1 MKKILRLSFA
11 NIKKHK
17 KESVLFLIL
26 ITLGIVLLSASVS
39 AVTGIGKITPKMVE
53 ESGCYKNLVYIRQDH
68 YSDRYLEFLED
79 KADVESFDHT
89 SFVTD
94 MIKVRS
100 KDEGDILAD
109 ISFVPLSGECRMESF
124 EPDPEFR
131 TAAHPIVLASANR
144 DKFELSEG
152 DDFTII
158 WDNKEFTFTVTGFYE
173 TGIWNYGT
181 KAVINE
187 VDFAYLENVMDDRF
201 EMIGINTAAG
211 ADEQSV
217 LSGFKA
223 FAEEASINDL
233 SGSWYSSAY
242 EETLENNNINM
253 SILSII
259 TMIMSAVI
267 VIAIMIMIRFRIV
280 SDIQEQIVSIGVL
293 EAIGYTSGQ
302 IAASYIAEYVLIALA
317 GALIGAAPAMIMAK
331 GLLKNAASSVYY
343 GGPLTVP
350 AAPVFICTMA
360 VIAFAGITALSRA
373 CTVKKY
379 PPVMAFRK
387 GIETHSFKKN
397 ILPLEKTKGSVHI
410 RLALKSLFTNL
421 KNHIGLTVCIT
432 ACTVLALTGFVLGA
446 FFASPERILGSV
458 CGHELCDIRIE
469 ALGDIDPEAFAAE
482 LKGMPEVRQVLTP
495 ATGVGVKAAYGDDG
509 MNKQDIP
516 LIAEVYEDY
525 SETSTIILIKGRFPE
540 HENELCVTVQSLKMI
555 IGAQIGDTITLEYG
569 KVKKDYVIT
578 GVVNSVVNPNTV
590 YFTTEGFK
598 RMNPVYTPLAFDIY
612 LNEGA
617 DSKEFAALL
626 RERYGKEI
634 ADYKDDEI
642 TGDTLEEKIRAAADK
657 KMAEAMTKQ
666 GVSYM
671 EYAISVGDKIITGST
686 SLMKIKTLTF
696 EREEV
701 EEVADMLLVSFAG
714 IAGIMMAVSAIVVS
728 LILSILMAST
738 IRRQYKEL
746 GIMKGLG
753 YTSRELKFQ
762 LAFRIV
768 PVAVLAVILG
778 TVLSILLIGVV
789 NAFVCKVIVSA
800 SSIILMDT
808 AVLLY
813 CFICAYISARR
824 IKKISV
830 YELISE

>member
-79 KADVESFDHT
+79 NPDVESFDHT

-94 MIKVRS
+94 MIKVRT

-109 ISFVPLSGECRMESF
+109 ISVVPLSGECRMESF

-201 EMIGINTAAG
+201 EMIGINIAAG

-242 EETLENNNINM
+242 EETIANNNINM

-280 SDIQEQIVSIGVL
+280 SDIQAQIVSIGVL

-360 VIAFAGITALSRA
+360 VIAFVGITALSRA

-397 ILPLEKTKGSVHI
+397 ILPLAKTKGNVHI
-410 RLALKSLFTNL
+410 RLAIKVLFQNAG
-421 KNHIGLTVCIT
+421 NHLGLTVCIM
-432 ACTVLALTGFVLGA
+432 ACTVLALTGFILGT
-446 FFASPERILGSV
+446 FFASPERILGAV

-469 ALGDIDPEAFAAE
+469 ALGDIEPEAFAAE
-482 LKGMPEVRQVLTP
+482 LKGLPGVRQVLTP
-495 ATGVGVKAAYGDDG
+495 AVGIGVKAVNGNDG
-509 MNKQDIP
+509 MDKDFP

-525 SETSTIILIKGRFPE
+525 SETSTIILTKGRLPE

-555 IGAQIGDTITLEYG
+555 IGAQMGDTITLEYG

-578 GVVNSVVNPNTV
+578 GIVNSVVNPNTV
-590 YFTTEGFK
+590 YITKEGFK
-598 RMNPVYTPLAFDIY
+598 RMNPAYTPLAFDIY
-612 LNEGA
+612 LNEGT
-617 DSKEFAALL
+617 DSKEFAELL

-696 EREEV
+696 EREDI

-768 PVAVLAVILG
+768 PVAILAVILG

-800 SSIILMDT
+800 SSIALMDI
-808 AVLLY
+808 AVLVY

>member
-1 MKKILRLSFA
+1 MKKILRISFA

-26 ITLGIVLLSASVS
+26 ITLGMVLLSAAVS

-53 ESGCYKNLVYIRQDH
+53 ESGCYKNLVSIRQEH

-79 KADVESFDHT
+79 NADVESFDHT

-94 MIKVRS
+94 VIKVRT

-109 ISFVPLSGECRMESF
+109 ISFVPLNGECRMESF
-124 EPDPEFR
+124 EPDHEFR

-233 SGSWYSSAY
+233 SGSWDSSAY
-242 EETLENNNINM
+242 EETLANNNINM

-317 GALIGAAPAMIMAK
+317 GALIGAAPSMIMAK

-343 GGPLTVP
+343 GGPLAVP
-350 AAPVFICTMA
+350 AAPVFICTMT
-360 VIAFAGITALSRA
+360 VIAFVGITALSRA
-373 CTVKKY
+373 CFVKKY
-379 PPVMAFRK
+379 PPVLAFRK

-397 ILPLEKTKGSVHI
+397 ILPLAKTKGNVHI
-410 RLALKSLFTNL
+410 RLAIKALFQNAG
-421 KNHIGLTVCIT
+421 NHLGLTVCIM
-432 ACTVLALTGFVLGA
+432 ACTVLALTGFILGT
-446 FFASPERILGSV
+446 FFASPERILSSV

-469 ALGDIDPEAFAAE
+469 AIGDIEPEAFASE
-482 LKGMPEVRQVLTP
+482 LKGMPGVRQVLTP
-495 ATGVGVKAAYGDDG
+495 AVGIGVKAVNGNDG
-509 MNKQDIP
+509 MDKDIP

-555 IGAQIGDTITLEYG
+555 VGAQIGDTITLEYG

-590 YFTTEGFK
+590 YFTTAGFK

>member
-39 AVTGIGKITPKMVE
+39 AVTGIGKITPRMVE
-53 ESGCYKNLVYIRQDH
+53 ESGCYKNLVSIRQDH

-124 EPDPEFR
+124 EPDPEFLS
-131 TAAHPIVLASANR
+131 TAHPIVLASANR

-201 EMIGINTAAG
+201 EMIGINTSAG

-242 EETLENNNINM
+242 VETIANNNINM

-360 VIAFAGITALSRA
+360 VIAFVGITALSRA

-397 ILPLEKTKGSVHI
+397 ILPLAKTKGNVHI
-410 RLALKSLFTNL
+410 RLAIKALFQNAG
-421 KNHIGLTVCIT
+421 NHLGLTVCIM
-432 ACTVLALTGFVLGA
+432 ACTVLALTGFILGT
-446 FFASPERILGSV
+446 FFASPERILSSV

-469 ALGDIDPEAFAAE
+469 ALGDIEPETFAAE
-482 LKGMPEVRQVLTP
+482 LKGMPGVRQVLTP
-495 ATGVGVKAAYGDDG
+495 AVGIGVKAVNGNDG
-509 MNKQDIP
+509 MDKDIP
-516 LIAEVYEDY
+516 IIAEVYEDY
-525 SETSTIILIKGRFPE
+525 SETSTIILTKGRLPE

-555 IGAQIGDTITLEYG
+555 IGAQMGDTITLEYG

-578 GVVNSVVNPNTV
+578 GIVNSVVNPNTV
-590 YFTTEGFK
+590 YITKEGFK
-598 RMNPVYTPLAFDIY
+598 RMNPVYTPPAFDIY
-612 LNEGA
+612 LNEGT
-617 DSKEFAALL
+617 DSKEFAELL

-671 EYAISVGDKIITGST
+671 EYAISVGDKTITGST

-696 EREEV
+696 EREDI

-800 SSIILMDT
+800 SSIALMDI
-808 AVLLY
+808 AVLVY

>member
-26 ITLGIVLLSASVS
+26 ITLGMVLLSAAVS
-39 AVTGIGKITPKMVE
+39 AVTGIGKITPRMVE
-53 ESGCYKNLVYIRQDH
+53 ESGCYKNLVSIRQEH

-94 MIKVRS
+94 VIKVRT

-109 ISFVPLSGECRMESF
+109 ISFVPLNGECRMESF
-124 EPDPEFR
+124 EPDPEFG

-187 VDFAYLENVMDDRF
+187 VDFAYLENVMDDRY

-233 SGSWYSSAY
+233 SGSWDSSAY
-242 EETLENNNINM
+242 GETLANNNINM

-302 IAASYIAEYVLIALA
+302 IAASYIAEYVLIAFT
-317 GALIGAAPAMIMAK
+317 GAMIGAAPAMIMAK

-360 VIAFAGITALSRA
+360 VIAFVGITALSRA

-397 ILPLEKTKGSVHI
+397 ILPLAKTKGNVHI
-410 RLALKSLFTNL
+410 RLAIKALFQNAG
-421 KNHIGLTVCIT
+421 NHLGLTVCIM
-432 ACTVLALTGFVLGA
+432 ACTVLALTGFILGT
-446 FFASPERILGSV
+446 FFASPERILSSV

-469 ALGDIDPEAFAAE
+469 AIGDIEPEAFAAE
-482 LKGMPEVRQVLTP
+482 LKGMPGVRQVLTP
-495 ATGVGVKAAYGDDG
+495 AVGIGVKAVNGNVG
-509 MNKQDIP
+509 MDKDIP

-525 SETSTIILIKGRFPE
+525 SETSTIILTKGRLPE
-540 HENELCVTVQSLKMI
+540 HENELCVTVQSLKMFV
-555 IGAQIGDTITLEYG
+555 GAQIGDTITLEYG

>member
-26 ITLGIVLLSASVS
+26 ITLGMVLLSAAVS
-39 AVTGIGKITPKMVE
+39 AVTGIGKITPRMVE
-53 ESGCYKNLVYIRQDH
+53 ESGCYKNLVSIRQAH

-79 KADVESFDHT
+79 NPDVESFDHT
-89 SFVTD
+89 SFVSD
-94 MIKVRS
+94 MIKVRT

-124 EPDPEFR
+124 EPDPEFLS
-131 TAAHPIVLASANR
+131 TAHPIVLASANR
-144 DKFELSEG
+144 DKFELFEG

-242 EETLENNNINM
+242 EETIANNNINM

-360 VIAFAGITALSRA
+360 VIAFVGITALSRA

-397 ILPLEKTKGSVHI
+397 ILPLAKTKGNVHI
-410 RLALKSLFTNL
+410 RLAIKALFQNAG
-421 KNHIGLTVCIT
+421 NHLGLTVCIM
-432 ACTVLALTGFVLGA
+432 ACTVLALTGFILGT
-446 FFASPERILGSV
+446 FFASPERILSSV

-469 ALGDIDPEAFAAE
+469 ALGDIEPEAFAAE
-482 LKGMPEVRQVLTP
+482 LKGMPGVRQVLTP
-495 ATGVGVKAAYGDDG
+495 AVGIGVKAVNGNDG
-509 MNKQDIP
+509 MDKDIP

-525 SETSTIILIKGRFPE
+525 SETSTIILTKGRFPE

-555 IGAQIGDTITLEYG
+555 IGAQMGDTITLEYG

-578 GVVNSVVNPNTV
+578 GIVNSVVNPNTV
-590 YFTTEGFK
+590 YITKEGFK
-598 RMNPVYTPLAFDIY
+598 RMNPAYTPPAFDIY
-612 LNEGA
+612 LNEGT
-617 DSKEFAALL
+617 DSKEFAELL

-696 EREEV
+696 EREDI

-714 IAGIMMAVSAIVVS
+714 IAVIMMAVSAIVVS

-800 SSIILMDT
+800 SSIALMDIV
-808 AVLLY
+808 VLIY